1 MTMIG
6 YTMMCEQA
14 GPKQLVRDVVLAEE
28 AGFDFAVI
36 SDHYFPWLDSQGHAP
51 YAWSVLGAA
60 AQATDRIPLM
70 TYVTCPIRRYHP
82 AVVAQKAATMQLLS
96 DGRFTLGLGAGEN
109 LNEHV
114 VGGGWPI
121 AAVRHEMLEEAVEII
136 RALWTG
142 ATVTY
147 RGKHFDVESAKVW
160 DLPDTAP
167 PIGIAVS
174 GPSSC
179 RLAGRHADVM
189 IAVEPNAE
197 LGRMF
202 DEAGGSSKPRVGQIA
217 LSYDPDREG
226 RREAGDGA
234 VPLVHG
240 RMEGKCRA
248 TTAGVVRSGVEDGT
262 RGGRRR
268 EDAVRSRPR
277 EARRRDPPIRIG
289 RLHPRRADPSRRG
302 HPGAVHGLGGN
313 RTSTCSPGFLTRVH
327 SPQVM
332 ALCVRSVRDPKV
344 CPR

>member
-1 MTMIG
+1 MTVVERTRPGKDTPMTMIG

-36 SDHYFPWLDSQGHAP
+36 SDHYFPWLDSQGHSP

-96 DGRFTLGLGAGEN
+96 DGRFSLGLGAGEN
-109 LNEHV
+109 LNEHI

-121 AAVRHEMLEEAVEII
+121 ATARHEMLGEAVEII

-142 ATVTY
+142 ATVTF
-147 RGKHFDVESAKVW
+147 RGNHFDVESAKIW

-179 RLAGRHADVM
+179 RLAGQHADMM
-189 IAVEPNAE
+189 IAVEPRAE
-197 LGRMF
+197 LGQMF
-202 DEAGGSSKPRVGQIA
+202 DDAGGSTKPRVGQIA
-217 LSYDPDREG
+217 LSYDPDQGAALDRAMGQFRWFTGGWRVNAELPLPASFDQASRTVSEEDVLEKMPCG
-226 RREAGDGA
+226 PDLEKHVAGIRQFESAGFTHVALIQVGA
-234 VPLVHG
+234 DTQEQFMAWAATELLPAL
-240 RMEGKCRA
+240 RA
-248 TTAGVVRSGVEDGT
+248 S
-262 RGGRRR
+262 
-268 EDAVRSRPR
+268 
-277 EARRRDPPIRIG
+277 
-289 RLHPRRADPSRRG
+289 
-302 HPGAVHGLGGN
+302 
-313 RTSTCSPGFLTRVH
+313 
-327 SPQVM
+327 
-332 ALCVRSVRDPKV
+332 
-344 CPR
+344 